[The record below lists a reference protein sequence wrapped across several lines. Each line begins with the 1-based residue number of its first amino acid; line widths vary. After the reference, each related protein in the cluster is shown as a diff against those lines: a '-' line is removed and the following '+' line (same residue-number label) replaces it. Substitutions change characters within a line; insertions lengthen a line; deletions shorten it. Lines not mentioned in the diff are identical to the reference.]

1 MPCCDFVKI
10 NLTCSVTL
18 LDVNDNKPELTVE
31 STCVN
36 ITEFHEPRQPIS
48 LVRATDRD
56 DPKTPNGQ
64 VTLTLKQSIK
74 I

>member
-1 MPCCDFVKI
+1 MICQKI
-10 NLTCSVTL
+10 NFFTIHSVTL

-48 LVRATDRD
+48 LVRAADRD

-64 VTLTLKQSIK
+64 VSLTLSNLY
-74 I
+74 

>member
-1 MPCCDFVKI
+1 MSLLLRYVSK
-10 NLTCSVTL
+10 LTETYSVTL

-48 LVRATDRD
+48 LVRVADRD

-64 VTLTLKQSIK
+64 VI
-74 I
+74 